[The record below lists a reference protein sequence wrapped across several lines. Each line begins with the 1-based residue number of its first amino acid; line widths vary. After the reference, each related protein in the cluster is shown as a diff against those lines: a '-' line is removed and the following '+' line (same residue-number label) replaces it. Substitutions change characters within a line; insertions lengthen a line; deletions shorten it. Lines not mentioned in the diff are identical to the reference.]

1 MVWQSHENVLRLL
14 CRYAPRNDG
23 LQLRHHITLAK
34 GSITKHKGL
43 NMTDNQENKPKK
55 LTLSNTK
62 LSLNKSF
69 DSLASTQNFVNAKSK
84 TLVEVRKSSSGS
96 TTTLSLNKEKG
107 SLETGSSSGSEEF
120 NRRLSILKKA
130 AEQSKLNDNSQIST
144 LSKLASIN
152 QSIASQEDPIEIE
165 QEESSDTNKV
175 KEEPKIEEVKDTEE
189 SALQTLKKK
198 EDIFVKSPLV
208 GTRTRY
214 GIESEKTV
222 DKVTENKVTA
232 PKPKVEESRKF
243 KKTDLFN
250 MVGDDENDNRNRTR
264 SLASI
269 KRARE
274 KEKHKSLVQ
283 APEKVYREITLPEV
297 IGVGDFAN
305 AMSERVADVI
315 KELMKLG
322 ILANASQTID
332 ADTAELVATH
342 LGHAVKRVQ
351 ESDVENILI
360 TNDKEEDLRSRAP
373 VVTVMGH
380 VDHGKTSLLDV
391 LKSTD
396 VASGET
402 GGITQHI
409 GAYRVTLAD
418 GRAITFIDTPGH
430 EAFSEMRSRGA
441 GVTDIVIIVVAAD
454 DGIKPQTVEAIN
466 HAKAANVPIIVAIN
480 KIDKPDIDI
489 ERVKNELYMYEI
501 IGEEAGGDVMVI
513 PISALKKINLGKLE
527 EAILLIAE
535 MQNLKASPFGSAS
548 GVVIESKIE
557 KGRGALTTMLVQ
569 RGTLK
574 SGDIIIAGTAY
585 GKVKKMTNDK
595 GIEVLEATPSVP
607 IEIQGLSHVPHAGDM
622 FNVVQTE
629 KQAKDI
635 AEYRERVAKEKK
647 ISIAPRSS
655 LEDLFLKAS
664 GSSKI
669 KELPLIIKGDV
680 HGSVE
685 AIAGSLL
692 KLPNDE
698 VKLRILHSGVGPIT
712 ESDVSLAH
720 ASSAIIVGFNV
731 RAGTNAK
738 TAAEKEKVEIRYYSI
753 IYDLLD
759 DVKAIMSGMLD
770 QIIREQYIGSVEIRQ
785 IFNITKIGKI
795 AGSYV
800 TRGII
805 KKGAGVRLLRDNI
818 VIHEGK
824 LKTLKR
830 FKEEVKEVR
839 EGYECGIA
847 FENYEDIREGDT
859 VEVFEL
865 IQEKKQL

>member
-1 MVWQSHENVLRLL
+1 
-14 CRYAPRNDG
+14 
-23 LQLRHHITLAK
+23 
-34 GSITKHKGL
+34 
-43 NMTDNQENKPKK
+43 MTDNQEIKPKK
-55 LTLSNTK
+55 LTLGNSK

-69 DSLASTQNFVNAKSK
+69 DSLTGAQSFVNAKSK
-84 TLVEVRKSSSGS
+84 TLVEVRKSSTGS
-96 TTTLSLNKEKG
+96 TTALSLNKERN
-107 SLETGSSSGSEEF
+107 SLDQTVIDANKEEF

-130 AEQSKLNDNSQIST
+130 AEQSKLNDSSQIST

-152 QSIASQEDPIEIE
+152 QSSNSKIELLETDKEVE
-165 QEESSDTNKV
+165 QKQQNTEENKV
-175 KEEPKIEEVKDTEE
+175 EV
-189 SALQTLKKK
+189 SAKTVQGDEDMSSQTPKKK
-198 EDIFVKSPLV
+198 EETFIKSPLV
-208 GTRTRY
+208 GMRTRY
-214 GIESEKTV
+214 GIESEKEL
-222 DKVTENKVTA
+222 DKTAENKVVA
-232 PKPKVEESRKF
+232 PKIKLEEPKKF
-243 KKTDLFN
+243 KKADLFN
-250 MVGDDENDNRNRTR
+250 MLGDDESGSGRTR

-269 KRARE
+269 RRARE
-274 KEKHKSLVQ
+274 KEKRKLVSQ
-283 APEKVYREITLPEV
+283 APEKVYREVTIPEV
-297 IGVGDFAN
+297 IGVGDLAN

-332 ADTAELVATH
+332 ADTAELVATN
-342 LGHAVKRVQ
+342 LGHTVKRVQ
-351 ESDVENILI
+351 ESDVENVLI
-360 TNDKEEDLRSRAP
+360 SDDKVEDLRTRAP

-380 VDHGKTSLLDV
+380 VDHGKTSLLDA

-396 VASGET
+396 VAAGEL

-441 GVTDIVIIVVAAD
+441 KVTDIVIIVVAAD
-454 DGIKPQTVEAIN
+454 DGIKTQTVEAIN
-466 HAKAANVPIIVAIN
+466 HAKAAGVPIIVAIN

-489 ERVKNELYMYEI
+489 ERVKNELYIHEI

-513 PISALKKINLGKLE
+513 PISALKKINLNKLE

-535 MQNLKASPFGSAS
+535 MQDLKASPFGAAA

-557 KGRGALTTMLVQ
+557 KGRGTLTTILVQ

-574 SGDIIIAGTAY
+574 NGDIIIAGSSY

-595 GIEVLEATPSVP
+595 GLEITEATPSVP
-607 IEIQGLSHVPHAGDM
+607 VEIQGLNEVPFAGDK
-622 FNVVQTE
+622 FNVVQND

-635 AEYRERVAKEKK
+635 AEYRMRLAKEKK

-664 GSSKI
+664 GNSKI

-680 HGSVE
+680 QGSVE
-685 AIAGSLL
+685 AISGSLL
-692 KLPNDE
+692 KLPSDE
-698 VKLRILHSGVGPIT
+698 IKLRILHSGVGPIT

-720 ASSAIIVGFNV
+720 ASSAIIIGFNV
-731 RAGTNAK
+731 RAGVNAL
-738 TAAEKEKVEIRYYSI
+738 TAAEKEKVDIRYYSI
-753 IYDLLD
+753 IYNLID
-759 DVKAIMSGMLD
+759 DIKAIMSGMLD
-770 QIIREQYIGSVEIRQ
+770 PIIREQYIGSVAIRQ
-785 IFNITKIGKI
+785 VFNITKIGKI

-800 TRGII
+800 TKGII
-805 KKGAGVRLLRDNI
+805 KKGAGVRLLRDNV

-830 FKEEVKEVR
+830 FKDEVKEVR

-847 FENYEDIREGDT
+847 FENYEDIREGDV

-865 IQEKKQL
+865 IQEQRQL